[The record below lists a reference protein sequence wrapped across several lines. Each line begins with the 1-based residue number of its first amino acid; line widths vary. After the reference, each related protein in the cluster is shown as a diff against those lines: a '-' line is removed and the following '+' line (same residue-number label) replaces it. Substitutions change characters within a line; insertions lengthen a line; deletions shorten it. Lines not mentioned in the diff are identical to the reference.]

1 MTGSKAPRAVLL
13 AVIGLHLV
21 AETSLA
27 PFYPALFRRLFGVT
41 SLEATGGYI
50 WVCRVVAV
58 IALPLWGLAA
68 RRWALH
74 RLVVAGLSAAVVLDL
89 ALGLAPTFAAF
100 TALSAAVVAAQ
111 CSLLLAYPAFVGLD
125 TALDRL
131 PSVRSYVA
139 VFHLAMLG
147 STLVGAAV
155 MALPQPRVGIAA
167 FAVLDAVLAVACW
180 RLLSGAAAPDAAAVV
195 RPSSVVRGAVLAV
208 AAVGVAFEVAAGV
221 VRPFFT
227 EWVIAGG
234 GSVTASALL
243 FLLPSVGALVVLPLA
258 RRCRLGTRGVALP
271 AAFVVAAAGL
281 GLQALSPGLATV
293 ALGRILFGAGLGLG
307 QVALDLRM
315 FEVTGTD
322 GPAYAVIETAR
333 MVALIATPL
342 LATALVEAALQAPL
356 AGGALL
362 FVVAAV
368 AGSRLTPAPRLVREE
383 EPLALE
389 YAG

>member
-1 MTGSKAPRAVLL
+1 MSARAPRAVLL

-21 AETSLA
+21 AETSLS

-58 IALPLWGLAA
+58 VALPLWGLAA

-100 TALSAAVVAAQ
+100 TVLSAAVVAAQ

-125 TALDRL
+125 TAADRL

-139 VFHLAMLG
+139 VFHVAMLG

-155 MALPQPRVGIAA
+155 MALPQPRFGIAA

-180 RLLSGAAAPDAAAVV
+180 RLLSGTSVGAGPAGVQ
-195 RPSSVVRGAVLAV
+195 RPGVLRGAVVAV
-208 AAVGVAFEVAAGV
+208 AAVAVAFEVAAGV

-243 FLLPSVGALVVLPLA
+243 FLLPSAGALAALPLA
-258 RRCRLGTRGVALP
+258 RRRAAALP
-271 AAFVVAAAGL
+271 AAFVVAAVGL
-281 GLQALSPGLATV
+281 GLQAAGPGLVTV
-293 ALGRILFGAGLGLG
+293 ALGRVVFGAGLGLG

-315 FEVTGTD
+315 FEATGTD
-322 GPAYAVIETAR
+322 GPAYAVVETAR

-342 LATALVEAALQAPL
+342 LATVLAEAALRAPL

-362 FVVAAV
+362 FVVAAIA
-368 AGSRLTPAPRLVREE
+368 AGRLAPVRRPVVEE
-383 EPLALE
+383 ESLALE

>member
-1 MTGSKAPRAVLL
+1 MSARAPRAVLL

-21 AETSLA
+21 AETSLS

-58 IALPLWGLAA
+58 VALPLWGLAA

-125 TALDRL
+125 TAADRL

-139 VFHLAMLG
+139 VFHAAMLG

-180 RLLSGAAAPDAAAVV
+180 RLLSGTSSAAGPVGV
-195 RPSSVVRGAVLAV
+195 QRPRVVRGALLAV
-208 AAVGVAFEVAAGV
+208 AAVAVAFEVAAGV

-234 GSVTASALL
+234 GSVTTSALL
-243 FLLPSVGALVVLPLA
+243 FLLPSAGALAALPLA
-258 RRCRLGTRGVALP
+258 RRRAAALP
-271 AAFVVAAAGL
+271 AAFVVAAVGL
-281 GLQALSPGLATV
+281 GLQAAGPGLVTV
-293 ALGRILFGAGLGLG
+293 ALGRVVFGAGLGLG

-315 FEVTGTD
+315 FEATGTD
-322 GPAYAVIETAR
+322 GPAYAVVETAR

-342 LATALVEAALQAPL
+342 LATVLVEAALRAPL

-362 FVVAAV
+362 FVVAAIA
-368 AGSRLTPAPRLVREE
+368 AGRLAPVRRPVVEE
-383 EPLALE
+383 ESLALE

>member
-1 MTGSKAPRAVLL
+1 MSGRAPRAVLL

-50 WVCRVVAV
+50 WICRVVAV
-58 IALPLWGLAA
+58 VALPLWGLAA

-125 TALDRL
+125 TAADRL

-139 VFHLAMLG
+139 VFHAAMLG

-167 FAVLDAVLAVACW
+167 FAALDAVLAVACW
-180 RLLSGAAAPDAAAVV
+180 LLLSGAAAPDVAAGV
-195 RPSSVVRGAVLAV
+195 RRSGVRRGAVVAV
-208 AAVGVAFEVAAGV
+208 AAVAVAFEIAAGV

-234 GSVTASALL
+234 GSVSTSALL
-243 FLLPSVGALVVLPLA
+243 FLLPSAGALAALPLA
-258 RRCRLGTRGVALP
+258 RRCRLGTHAAALP
-271 AAFVVAAAGL
+271 AAFVVAAFGL
-281 GLQALSPGLATV
+281 ALQAAAPGLVVV
-293 ALGRILFGAGLGLG
+293 ALGRVVFGAGLGLG
-307 QVALDLRM
+307 QVALDVRM
-315 FEVTGTD
+315 FEATGTD
-322 GPAYAVIETAR
+322 GPAYAMVETAR

-342 LATALVEAALQAPL
+342 LATALAAAALAAPL

-362 FVVAAV
+362 FVVAAA
-368 AGSRLTPAPRLVREE
+368 AGGRLSSVRRSVSEE
-383 EPLALE
+383 ESRALE